1 MRAIVQRS
9 QESSVTV
16 LGKVVGS
23 IKSGLVVLVGF
34 TQDDTIKD
42 IEYIVDKIINLRIF
56 DGTPELSVKDL
67 NGEILAI
74 SQFTLY
80 ANAKKGRRPSYIEAL
95 KNTEAIE
102 LYNIFIDKLKESNL
116 KIATG
121 IFGADMEVSLIND
134 GPITILLEKEEL

>member
-121 IFGADMEVSLIND
+121 IFGADMLVNNKND
-134 GPITILLEKEEL
+134 GPFTIILDSKN

>member
-16 LGKVVGS
+16 LDKVVGS

-121 IFGADMEVSLIND
+121 IFGADMLVNIKND
-134 GPITILLEKEEL
+134 GPFTIILDSKN

>member
-16 LGKVVGS
+16 DGKVVGS

-67 NGEILAI
+67 NGEILAV

-121 IFGADMEVSLIND
+121 IFGADMLVNIKND
-134 GPITILLEKEEL
+134 GPFTIILDSKN

>member
-67 NGEILAI
+67 NGEVESNI
-74 SQFTLY
+74 TLY
-80 ANAKKGRRPSYIEAL
+80 QLQHR
-95 KNTEAIE
+95 
-102 LYNIFIDKLKESNL
+102 
-116 KIATG
+116 
-121 IFGADMEVSLIND
+121 
-134 GPITILLEKEEL
+134 LEKLLSK

>member
-121 IFGADMEVSLIND
+121 IFGTDMLVNIKND
-134 GPITILLEKEEL
+134 GPFTIILDSKN

>member
-80 ANAKKGRRPSYIEAL
+80 ANAKKGRRPS
-95 KNTEAIE
+95 
-102 LYNIFIDKLKESNL
+102 
-116 KIATG
+116 
-121 IFGADMEVSLIND
+121 
-134 GPITILLEKEEL
+134 

>member
-121 IFGADMEVSLIND
+121 IFGADMLFNIKND
-134 GPITILLEKEEL
+134 GPFTIILDSKN

>member
-23 IKSGLVVLVGF
+23 IKSGLVVLVCF

-121 IFGADMEVSLIND
+121 IFGADMLVNIKND
-134 GPITILLEKEEL
+134 GPFTIILDSKN

>member
-9 QESSVTV
+9 QESNVTV
-16 LGKVVGS
+16 DGKVVGS

-121 IFGADMEVSLIND
+121 IFGADMLVNIKND
-134 GPITILLEKEEL
+134 GPFTIILDSKN

>member
-16 LGKVVGS
+16 DGKVVGS

-102 LYNIFIDKLKESNL
+102 LYNILIDKLKESNL

-121 IFGADMEVSLIND
+121 IFGADMLVNIKND
-134 GPITILLEKEEL
+134 GPFTIILDSKN

>member
-23 IKSGLVVLVGF
+23 IKSGLVVFVGF

-121 IFGADMEVSLIND
+121 IFGADMLVNIKND
-134 GPITILLEKEEL
+134 GPFTIILDSKN

>member
-121 IFGADMEVSLIND
+121 IFGADMLVNIKND
-134 GPITILLEKEEL
+134 GPFTIILDSKN

>member
-121 IFGADMEVSLIND
+121 LFGADMLVNIKND
-134 GPITILLEKEEL
+134 GPFTIILDSKN

>member
-121 IFGADMEVSLIND
+121 IFGADMLVNIKSD
-134 GPITILLEKEEL
+134 GPFTIILDSKN

>member
-56 DGTPELSVKDL
+56 DGTPEISVKDL

-121 IFGADMEVSLIND
+121 IFGADMLVNIKND
-134 GPITILLEKEEL
+134 GPFTIILDSKN

>member
-16 LGKVVGS
+16 DGKVVGS

-121 IFGADMEVSLIND
+121 IFGADMLVNIKND
-134 GPITILLEKEEL
+134 GPFTIILDSKN

>member
-1 MRAIVQRS
+1 M
-9 QESSVTV
+9 
-16 LGKVVGS
+16 
-23 IKSGLVVLVGF
+23 SGTGTAYNL
-34 TQDDTIKD
+34 IIEKKD
-42 IEYIVDKIINLRIF
+42 VFPKI
-56 DGTPELSVKDL
+56 TKDL

-121 IFGADMEVSLIND
+121 IFGADMLVNIKND
-134 GPITILLEKEEL
+134 GPFTILLDSNELS

>member
-16 LGKVVGS
+16 DGKVVGS

-102 LYNIFIDKLKESNL
+102 LYNVFIDKLKESNL

-121 IFGADMEVSLIND
+121 IFGADMLVNIKND
-134 GPITILLEKEEL
+134 GPFTIILDSKN

>member
-16 LGKVVGS
+16 AGNVVGS

-42 IEYIVDKIINLRIF
+42 IEYIVDKIVNLRIF

-102 LYNIFIDKLKESNL
+102 LYNVFIDKLKETNL
-116 KIATG
+116 KIETG
-121 IFGADMEVSLIND
+121 IFGADMLVNIKND
-134 GPITILLEKEEL
+134 GPFTIILDSKN

>member
-16 LGKVVGS
+16 LGS

-121 IFGADMEVSLIND
+121 IFGADMLVNIKND
-134 GPITILLEKEEL
+134 GPFTIILDSKN

>member
-16 LGKVVGS
+16 DGKVVGS

-67 NGEILAI
+67 NGEILTI

-121 IFGADMEVSLIND
+121 IFGADMLVNIKND
-134 GPITILLEKEEL
+134 GPFTIILDSKN

>member
-116 KIATG
+116 KIETG
-121 IFGADMEVSLIND
+121 IFGSDMLVNIKND
-134 GPITILLEKEEL
+134 GPFTIILDSKN

>member
-16 LGKVVGS
+16 DGKMVGS

-121 IFGADMEVSLIND
+121 IFGADMLVNIKND
-134 GPITILLEKEEL
+134 GPFTIILDSKN

>member
-16 LGKVVGS
+16 DGKVVGS

-56 DGTPELSVKDL
+56 DGTPELPVKDL

-102 LYNIFIDKLKESNL
+102 LYNVFIDKLKESNL

-121 IFGADMEVSLIND
+121 IFGADMLVNIKND
-134 GPITILLEKEEL
+134 GPFTIILDSKN

>member
-1 MRAIVQRS
+1 MRAIVHRS

-121 IFGADMEVSLIND
+121 IFGADMLVNIKND
-134 GPITILLEKEEL
+134 GPFTIILDSKN

>member
-67 NGEILAI
+67 NGEVDSNI
-74 SQFTLY
+74 TLY
-80 ANAKKGRRPSYIEAL
+80 QLQHK
-95 KNTEAIE
+95 
-102 LYNIFIDKLKESNL
+102 
-116 KIATG
+116 
-121 IFGADMEVSLIND
+121 
-134 GPITILLEKEEL
+134 LEKLIIK

>member
-16 LGKVVGS
+16 AGEVVGS

-42 IEYIVDKIINLRIF
+42 IEYIVDKIVNLRIF

-116 KIATG
+116 KIETG
-121 IFGADMEVSLIND
+121 IFGADMLVNIKND
-134 GPITILLEKEEL
+134 GPFTIILDSKN

>member
-56 DGTPELSVKDL
+56 DATPELSVKDL

-102 LYNIFIDKLKESNL
+102 LYSIFIDKLKESNL

-121 IFGADMEVSLIND
+121 IFGADMLVNIKND
-134 GPITILLEKEEL
+134 GPFTIILDSKN

>member
-121 IFGADMEVSLIND
+121 IFGADMLVNIKSGKI
-134 GPITILLEKEEL
+134 

>member
-9 QESSVTV
+9 QESNVTV

-121 IFGADMEVSLIND
+121 IFGADMLVNIKND
-134 GPITILLEKEEL
+134 GPFTIILDSKN

>member
-56 DGTPELSVKDL
+56 DGTPEWTVKDL

-121 IFGADMEVSLIND
+121 IFGADMLVNIKND
-134 GPITILLEKEEL
+134 GPFTIILDSKN

>member
-16 LGKVVGS
+16 AGKVVGS

-42 IEYIVDKIINLRIF
+42 IEYIVDKIVNLRIF

-102 LYNIFIDKLKESNL
+102 LYNVFIDKLKETNL
-116 KIATG
+116 KIETG
-121 IFGADMEVSLIND
+121 IFGADMLVNIKND
-134 GPITILLEKEEL
+134 GPFTIILDSKN

>member
-16 LGKVVGS
+16 DGKVVGS

-116 KIATG
+116 KIETG
-121 IFGADMEVSLIND
+121 IFGADMLVNIKND
-134 GPITILLEKEEL
+134 GPFTIILDSKN

>member
-16 LGKVVGS
+16 DGKMVGS

-80 ANAKKGRRPSYIEAL
+80 ANAKKGRRHSYIEAL

-121 IFGADMEVSLIND
+121 IFGADMLVNIKND
-134 GPITILLEKEEL
+134 GPFTIILDSKN

>member
-16 LGKVVGS
+16 DGKMVGS

-80 ANAKKGRRPSYIEAL
+80 ANAKKGRRPRYIEAL

-121 IFGADMEVSLIND
+121 IFGADMLVNIKND
-134 GPITILLEKEEL
+134 GPFTIILDSKN